1 MFTNEI
7 IQEIVWLYNMR
18 KQSKYALAKH
28 FYTNVQKIQE
38 ILDEYGSPTEEEWE
52 NTTTYLLRRSKEGC
66 KKV

>member
-7 IQEIVWLYNMR
+7 IQEIVWRHYIRGQN
-18 KQSKYALAKH
+18 KYWLAKY

-52 NTTTYLLRRSKEGC
+52 NTTTYLLRCSKEGC